1 MSLDILQ
8 IHALDIKE
16 IISAFIVIF
25 AMIDVTGLTPIAID
39 IQQKSGPINPGKAAS
54 YSLIVLLAFLF
65 LGNMVL
71 DLFGVDIHSF
81 AVAGAIIIFI
91 MGFEMTAGI
100 EIIKYSDGP
109 KGSSTIVPIV
119 FPLIAGAGTF
129 TALLSLRAEYH
140 LLNIICALVL
150 NIMVVYLVLKNM
162 HILEKLLGPGG
173 IYILKKFFGII
184 LLAIAVKLFTSNLTA
199 LINL

>member
-1 MSLDILQ
+1 MFDLLQ
-8 IHALDIKE
+8 INMLDIKE
-16 IISAFIVIF
+16 LISAFIVIF

-54 YSLIVLLAFLF
+54 YSLIILLTFLF

-71 DLFGVDIHSF
+71 ELFGVDIHSF

-91 MGFEMTAGI
+91 MGFEMTAGV

-140 LLNIICALVL
+140 LVNIITALVM
-150 NIMVVYLVLKNM
+150 NIIVVYVVLKNM
-162 HILEKLLGPGG
+162 HILEKKLGAGG

-184 LLAIAVKLFTSNLTA
+184 LLAMAVKLFTSNLAA
-199 LINL
+199 LISL

>member
-1 MSLDILQ
+1 MLDFLQ
-8 IHALDIKE
+8 LNMLDLKE
-16 IISAFIVIF
+16 LASAFIVIF

-39 IQQKSGPINPGKAAS
+39 IQQKSGPISPGKAAG
-54 YSLIVLLAFLF
+54 YSLSILLLFLF

-91 MGFEMTAGI
+91 MGFEMTAGV

-140 LLNIICALVL
+140 LVNIITALIM
-150 NIMVVYLVLKNM
+150 NIMVVYIVLKNM
-162 HILEKLLGPGG
+162 NLLERVLGPGG

-184 LLAIAVKLFTSNLTA
+184 LLAMAVKLFTSNLTA
-199 LINL
+199 LIQL

>member
-1 MSLDILQ
+1 MFDLLQ
-8 IHALDIKE
+8 INMLDIKE
-16 IISAFIVIF
+16 LISAFIVIF

-54 YSLIVLLAFLF
+54 YSLVILLTFLF

-71 DLFGVDIHSF
+71 ELFGVDIHSF

-91 MGFEMTAGI
+91 MGFEMTAGV

-140 LLNIICALVL
+140 LVNIITALVM
-150 NIMVVYLVLKNM
+150 NIIVVYVVLKNM
-162 HILEKLLGPGG
+162 HILEKKLGAGG

-184 LLAIAVKLFTSNLTA
+184 LLAMAVKLFTSNLAA
-199 LINL
+199 LISL